1 MALFTDADRTCA
13 EALVAL
19 GYCNPFLPERIE
31 YERVVLGEDF
41 VGTDG
46 AWHKHV
52 EEEDVRPN
60 IELLTHRAKAL
71 ADGARERLAARKG
84 PGEVERRFYEDTAL
98 YYLFN
103 KYTQPFF
110 DYVIDAEQGKAAH
123 GVVAEL
129 YNRFQDDAVHYLGI
143 PGATFALGETDH
155 LFACFFQLRRA
166 WHNIY
171 DNIIGG
177 SMASARLRAAAWQSI
192 FTCDMRRYRRAL
204 YNRMGDITTL
214 VTGPSGTGKELV
226 ARAIGLSRY
235 IPFDPKTKRFATDV
249 AQCFYPINLSA
260 LSPTLI
266 ESELFGHKKGAFT
279 GAVADREGFLELCP
293 ADGAVFL
300 DEIGELDPAIQVK
313 LLRVLQ
319 TRVFQRIGDQTQRRF
334 EGKVIAATNREPA
347 KEMQEGRFR
356 QDLYYRLC
364 SDIIVTP
371 SLREQI
377 EGSPEQL
384 HNLLLFLTRRV
395 AGPDEAEALTEE
407 VARWIQVHLA
417 PGYAWPGNVRE
428 LEQCV
433 RNVMIRKTY
442 HPIKACASKPQEA
455 FLDAGKAGHL
465 TADDLLRR
473 YCTLVYAET
482 GSYLETARRLNLD
495 RRTVKERVDR
505 DLLAAFHNCGLYNE
519 IVVN

>member
-1 MALFTDADRTCA
+1 MALSGDAERTCA
-13 EALVAL
+13 EALAGL

-31 YERVVLGEDF
+31 YERAILGEGF
-41 VGTDG
+41 IETDG

-52 EEEDVRPN
+52 EEEAERPN
-60 IELLTHRAKAL
+60 IELLTQRAKVL
-71 ADGARERLAARKG
+71 ADGARERLVARKRL
-84 PGEVERRFYEDTAL
+84 GEIERELYGDTVL

-103 KYTQPFF
+103 SYTLPFSE
-110 DYVIDAEQGKAAH
+110 YVVDAEQGRASDNA
-123 GVVAEL
+123 VAQL
-129 YNRFQDDAVHYLGI
+129 YGRFQEDVKHYLGI
-143 PGATFALGETDH
+143 PGATFSLGETGH
-155 LFACFFQLRRA
+155 MFACFFQLRRA

-177 SMASARLRAAAWQSI
+177 SMASARLRAAVWQSI

-204 YNRMGDITTL
+204 YTRMGDITTL
-214 VTGPSGTGKELV
+214 ITGPSGTGKELV

-235 IPFDPKTKRFATDV
+235 IPFDPKTKRFATDL
-249 AQCFYPINLSA
+249 AHCFYPINLSA

-266 ESELFGHKKGAFT
+266 ESELFGHRKGAFT
-279 GAVADREGFLELCP
+279 GAVADRTGFFELCP

-319 TRVFQRIGDQTQRRF
+319 TRVFQRIGDPADRRF
-334 EGKVIAATNREPA
+334 EGKVVAATNRDPA
-347 KEMQEGRFR
+347 KEMQAGRFR
-356 QDLYYRLC
+356 EDLYYRLC

-371 SLREQI
+371 PLKDQL

-384 HNLLLFLTRRV
+384 HNLLLFITCRV
-395 AGPDEAEALTEE
+395 AGPEEAETLAEE
-407 VARWIQVHLA
+407 VADWIRQNLE
-417 PGYAWPGNVRE
+417 PDYPWPGNVRE

-433 RNVMIRKTY
+433 RNIMIRKAYQPTRGCN
-442 HPIKACASKPQEA
+442 PLSKPREV
-455 FLDAGKAGHL
+455 FLDAVRAGTL

-482 GSYLETARRLNLD
+482 GSYQETSRRLKLD
-495 RRTVKERVDR
+495 RRTVKDRVDPEFLESVR
-505 DLLAAFHNCGLYNE
+505 GA
-519 IVVN
+519 

>member
-1 MALFTDADRTCA
+1 MALFTGSERACA
-13 EALVAL
+13 EALVNL

-31 YERVVLGEDF
+31 YEQAILGDDI
-41 VGTDG
+41 VAPDG
-46 AWHKHV
+46 AWHKHAEEV
-52 EEEDVRPN
+52 ETRPN
-60 IELLTHRAKAL
+60 IELLTRRAKAL
-71 ADGARERLAARKG
+71 AEGARDRLLAGKQSGEAERGL
-84 PGEVERRFYEDTAL
+84 YEDVAL

-103 KYTQPFF
+103 KYTQTFF
-110 DYVIDAEQGKAAH
+110 EYVIDAEHGKAGH
-123 GVVAEL
+123 GASAEL
-129 YNRFQDDAVHYLGI
+129 HSRFHDDVAHYLGV
-143 PGATFALGETDH
+143 PGSTFSLGETDH
-155 LFACFFQLRRA
+155 MFACFFQLRRA

-177 SMASARLRAAAWQSI
+177 SMASARLRAAVWQSI

-214 VTGPSGTGKELV
+214 ITGPSGTGKELV
-226 ARAIGLSRY
+226 ARAVALSRY
-235 IPFDPKTKRFATDV
+235 IPFNTKTKRFATDV

-266 ESELFGHKKGAFT
+266 ESEMFGHKKGAFT
-279 GAVADREGFLELCP
+279 GAVADREGFFEVCP

-300 DEIGELDPAIQVK
+300 DEIGDLDPAIQVK

-319 TRVFQRIGDQTQRRF
+319 TRVFQRIGDVAERSF
-334 EGKVIAATNREPA
+334 KGKSIAATNRDPA
-347 KEMQEGRFR
+347 KEMREGRFR

-384 HNLLLFLTRRV
+384 HNLLLFLARRV
-395 AGPDEAEALTEE
+395 AGPDEADSLAAEVEE
-407 VARWIQVHLA
+407 WIEKNLD

-433 RNVMIRKTY
+433 RNILIRKTY
-442 HPIKACASKPQEA
+442 QPSRTYAAGACYA
-455 FLDAGKAGHL
+455 FLEAVRARSL
-465 TADDLLRR
+465 SADELLRK
-473 YCTLVYAET
+473 YCTLVYADT
-482 GSYLETARRLNLD
+482 GNYVETARLLGLD
-495 RRTVKERVDR
+495 RRTVKDRVDK
-505 DLLAAFHNCGLYNE
+505 DFLAE
-519 IVVN
+519 IGG

>member
-1 MALFTDADRTCA
+1 MALFRDTERRCA
-13 EALVAL
+13 TALVGL
-19 GYCNPFLPERIE
+19 GYCNPFLPERMA
-31 YERVVLGEDF
+31 YEREILGEDF
-41 VGTDG
+41 AGTGD
-46 AWHKHV
+46 AWHKQAAA
-52 EEEDVRPN
+52 EAVRPN
-60 IELLTHRAKAL
+60 IELLTQRAKAL
-71 ADGARERLAARKG
+71 ADGARERLLAGKQPSDA
-84 PGEVERRFYEDTAL
+84 ERGLYEDTAL

-110 DYVIDAEQGKAAH
+110 EYVTDAEQGKANPSDLT
-123 GVVAEL
+123 VL
-129 YNRFQDDAVHYLGI
+129 YDRFQEDTVHYLGV
-143 PGATFALGETDH
+143 PGATFALGETGH

-177 SMASARLRAAAWQSI
+177 SMASARLRAAVWQSI

-204 YNRMGDITTL
+204 YRRMGDITTL

-235 IPFDPKTKRFATDV
+235 IPFDARAKRFATDV

-266 ESELFGHKKGAFT
+266 ESELFGHKKGSFT
-279 GAVADREGFLELCP
+279 GAVADREGFFDLCP

-319 TRVFQRIGDQTQRRF
+319 TRVFQRIGEPTERRF
-334 EGKVIAATNREPA
+334 EGKIIAATNRDPA
-347 KEMQEGRFR
+347 EEMQAGRFR

-364 SDIIVTP
+364 SDLIVTP

-384 HNLLLFLTRRV
+384 HNLLLFITRRV
-395 AGPDEAEALTEE
+395 AGADEADSLAAEVTE
-407 VARWIQVHLA
+407 WIETHLD
-417 PGYAWPGNVRE
+417 PDYAWPGNVRE

-433 RNVMIRKTY
+433 RNILVRRTY
-442 HPIKACASKPQEA
+442 QPSAAQTPKPREA
-455 FLDAGKAGHL
+455 FLDAVRAGRL
-465 TADDLLRR
+465 TADDVLRG

-482 GSYLETARRLNLD
+482 GSYVETARRLGRD
-495 RRTVKERVDR
+495 RRTVKDRVDSDFLKTLR
-505 DLLAAFHNCGLYNE
+505 D
-519 IVVN
+519 V

>member
-1 MALFTDADRTCA
+1 MALFSDADRSCA
-13 EALVAL
+13 ETLVNL
-19 GYCNPFLPERIE
+19 GYCNPFLPERIA
-31 YERVVLGEDF
+31 YERVILGKTF
-41 VGTDG
+41 VGKDD

-52 EEEDVRPN
+52 EEEAERPN
-60 IELLTHRAKAL
+60 IAMLTQRAKGL
-71 ADGARERLAARKG
+71 ADAARDRLLQ
-84 PGEVERRFYEDTAL
+84 GEKAGDKELGLYEDTAL

-103 KYTQPFF
+103 QYTQPFF
-110 DYVIDAEQGKAAH
+110 ECILDAEQGKAADS
-123 GVVAEL
+123 VLAALYDRFREDVA
-129 YNRFQDDAVHYLGI
+129 HYLGI
-143 PGATFALGETDH
+143 PGATFALGETGH

-166 WHNIY
+166 WHHIY

-177 SMASARLRAAAWQSI
+177 SIASARLRAAAWQSI

-204 YNRMGDITTL
+204 YRRMGDITTL

-235 IPFDPKTKRFATDV
+235 IPFDIKTKRFATDF

-279 GAVADREGFLELCP
+279 GAVADRAGFFELCP

-300 DEIGELDPAIQVK
+300 DEIGELDPPIQVK

-319 TRVFQRIGDQTQRRF
+319 TRRFQRIGDAADRRF
-334 EGKVIAATNREPA
+334 EGKVIAATNRDPV
-347 KEMQEGRFR
+347 KEMQKGHFR

-371 SLREQI
+371 SLKEQI

-384 HNLLLFLTRRV
+384 HNLLLFITRRV
-395 AGPDEAEALTEE
+395 AGPEEAEALAGE
-407 VARWIQVHLA
+407 VAHWIREHLD
-417 PGYAWPGNVRE
+417 PGYTWPGNVRE

-433 RNVMIRKTY
+433 RNIMIRKTY
-442 HPIKACASKPQEA
+442 QPSPAHLAGPREA
-455 FLDAGKAGHL
+455 FLDAVNARSL
-465 TADDLLRR
+465 TVDELVRQ
-473 YCTLVYAET
+473 YCTFVYAET
-482 GSYLETARRLNLD
+482 GSYQETARRLDVD
-495 RRTVKERVDR
+495 RRTVKDRVDQE
-505 DLLAAFHNCGLYNE
+505 LLEMLRPAWP
-519 IVVN
+519 